1 MFHVKNIR
9 LIRGLDWV
17 NGLHVDALLA
27 YRYCPPRTG
36 FGWIPGSD
44 SCGIACQ
51 NRLNLLPFGSLSLA
65 AAVFGEMFLNSR

>member
-17 NGLHVDALLA
+17 NGQHVCFLWLVDIVRREPGLV
-27 YRYCPPRTG
+27 G
-36 FGWIPGSD
+36 SGSD

-65 AAVFGEMFLNSR
+65 VAVFGEALLISR